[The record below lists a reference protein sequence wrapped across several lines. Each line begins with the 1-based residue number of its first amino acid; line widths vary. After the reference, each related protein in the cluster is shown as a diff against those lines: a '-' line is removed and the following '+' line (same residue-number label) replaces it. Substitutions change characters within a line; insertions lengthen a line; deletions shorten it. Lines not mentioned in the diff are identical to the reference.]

1 MPNHL
6 IKINN
11 PEMLNQKAEEF
22 LKICNNFRIMAFYGE
37 MGIGKT
43 TFIKALC
50 KQLQVVDDVTSP
62 TFAIVNE
69 YNTSVD
75 LKVYHF
81 DFYRI
86 KKADE
91 IYDFGY
97 EEYLFSNNYCLI
109 EWPELA
115 EDFLPD
121 NTLRIYLT
129 KEDNGSRNLRFDI

>member
-1 MPNHL
+1 MAVHQISIPD
-6 IKINN
+6 IAQ
-11 PEMLNQKAEEF
+11 LNEKAEAF
-22 LKICNNFRIMAFYGE
+22 LKIIGDIRILAFYGE
-37 MGIGKT
+37 MGVGKT

-50 KQLQVVDDVTSP
+50 KKLQVTDEVTSP

-69 YNTSVD
+69 YNTKND
-75 LKVYHF
+75 YKVYHF

-86 KKADE
+86 RKKDE

-97 EEYLFSNNYCLI
+97 EEYLYSNNYCLI

-121 NTLRIYLT
+121 NTLDIYIEQKT
-129 KEDNGSRNLRFDI
+129 DGSRILNFTC